1 MCRALRAHRLVVI
14 LPLLV
19 GLAAP
24 ALPGVASA
32 GEPAASARGL
42 TTRGLANLVAFTRLL
57 GTVRYFHPSD
67 EAAAAD
73 WDAFALAAVDTVER
87 AAGPTQLA
95 ATLRRLFL
103 PLAPTLVVDTRPAQ
117 LDAPGPGAPGAPVIA
132 LTEWIHH
139 GCGLGVE
146 PQPGVFRS
154 ERTRRPAGPRER
166 LEPAPDEVLRADLG
180 AGVWCALPRVLPC
193 DSSGTLPRANLP
205 AWEPAGPA
213 DRRPTGDD
221 RATRLADVALF
232 WNVPQHFYPYFDAVE
247 VDWPAAL
254 REALGRAATDRDA
267 GEFANTLRRLVA
279 RLRDGHGRVSGGGD
293 GLAALPLAWAWVE
306 ERLVV
311 TAVAESLAAGVRPGD
326 VVLAIDG
333 EPVAERLA
341 ACAPLIGHATPQH
354 LRYLSGF
361 WLMRGAGG
369 DSVTLEL
376 QDPAGV
382 PRRARLGRLR
392 DARIVEDRPERIAA
406 LRPGIWYV
414 DFDRATDADVADAL
428 DSLAAARGLVFDLRG
443 YPSRISVDLLAHLA
457 ETTLTSP
464 PWACPV
470 VRWPDHRGLAFEF
483 ADFAV
488 PPLQPRLRGRVAF
501 IIDGRAI
508 SRAETY
514 LAVVEQRRLGALVG
528 EATAGTDGEVV
539 TVPLPG
545 GYRAR
550 FTGTKVLKH
559 DGSRLHGVGVL
570 PTVPVA
576 RTRAGVAAGRD
587 ELLDRAIEIVSR

>member
-1 MCRALRAHRLVVI
+1 MCRAVRAHRLVLTLPI
-14 LPLLV
+14 LI

-24 ALPGVASA
+24 ALAGVGSA
-32 GEPAASARGL
+32 GAASARGL
-42 TTRGLANLVAFTRLL
+42 TARGLANLTAFTRLL
-57 GTVRYFHPSD
+57 GYVRYFHPSD

-103 PLAPTLVVDTRPAQ
+103 PLAPTLVVDTRPPQ
-117 LDAPGPGAPGAPVIA
+117 LDAPVSGAPGAPLVA
-132 LTEWIHH
+132 LTEWAHH

-154 ERTRRPAGPRER
+154 ERTRRPAAPREG
-166 LEPAPDEVLRADLG
+166 LEPAPDAVLRVDLG

-193 DSSGTLPRANLP
+193 DSTGTLPRASLP
-205 AWEPAGPA
+205 AWEPARPA
-213 DRRPTGDD
+213 DARPSGDD

-232 WNVPQHFYPYFDAVE
+232 WNAPQHFYPYFDVVQ

-306 ERLVV
+306 EQLVV
-311 TAVAESLAAGVRPGD
+311 TTVAESLAAGVRPGD

-333 EPVAERLA
+333 EPVAARLA
-341 ACAPLIGHATPQH
+341 ACSPLIAHATPQH
-354 LRYLSGF
+354 LRQLSGL

-376 QDPAGV
+376 RGSTGGL
-382 PRRARLGRLR
+382 RRARLGRLH
-392 DARIVEDRPERIAA
+392 DARIVEDRPERVAA
-406 LRPGIWYV
+406 LRPGLWYV
-414 DFDRATDADVADAL
+414 DFDRATDADVAGVL

-457 ETTLTSP
+457 ETTLASP

-470 VRWPDHRGLAFEF
+470 VRWPDHRDLAFEF
-483 ADFAV
+483 ANFAV
-488 PPLQPRLRGRVAF
+488 PPLQPRFHARVAF

-514 LAVVEQRRLGALVG
+514 LAVVEHRRLGALVG

-545 GYRAR
+545 GYRVR

-576 RTRAGVAAGRD
+576 RTLAGVAAGRD